1 MKNIQYYSH
10 LCACGCGGQLEIRKR
25 HSWAGVPK
33 YISGHNSK
41 GENHPMFGKQH
52 NEKSKMKQSE
62 SHKGIQT
69 WNKNLTNELDDRV
82 KNNSEKRKG
91 KKRTEKQKQNISEA
105 SKLKN
110 RKITKEHRRI
120 LSERFKGENNPN
132 WNNGVSFEPYGI
144 DFNKELKEFIKQR
157 DNYACQCPDCE
168 YLSDKLSIHHIDF
181 NKKNN
186 SLENLITLCIN
197 CHVKTNGKTKRNF
210 WMHYYQN
217 IMMNRGF

>member
-10 LCACGCGGQLEIRKR
+10 LCACGCGGQLELRKR

-157 DNYACQCPDCE
+157 DNYACQCLDCE

-217 IMMNRGF
+217 ILINRSF